1 MLHLPLDYRR
11 EKIKP
16 FQSWRIHCGTQS
28 VSFREHPATFETLRS
43 KSRSPVTQYSLVG
56 LLSRALLHFTGKPFP
71 NPLPFHFALHTQRA
85 AIAHKPM
92 RKPYAGY
99 TIGQRLF

>member
-11 EKIKP
+11 EQIKP
-16 FQSWRIHCGTQS
+16 FQLRRIHCGTQS
-28 VSFREHPATFETLRS
+28 VSFREHPATLETLCS
-43 KSRSPVTQYSLVG
+43 KSRSLVG
-56 LLSRALLHFTGKPFP
+56 LLSRALLHFARKPVP

-92 RKPYAGY
+92 CKPYAGY
-99 TIGQRLF
+99 TIGQ